1 MENILQDDFNTS
13 IRRVVSCLKIS
24 NVEKYLSEIFST
36 PSPKESIDY
45 FGNLNKY
52 DVMF

>member
-1 MENILQDDFNTS
+1 MENTLQDDFS
-13 IRRVVSCLKIS
+13 INIKHVVSCLKIS